1 MTKYKLNQDLRT
13 PSQVTLTSYMV
24 GEGQT
29 DPIGPT
35 CDGQNDNRIIENN
48 LQNSKDDL
56 KSRLECRGCS
66 AKSKYML
73 YDHYEEKVAN
83 FFPQLQS

>member
-29 DPIGPT
+29 DPMGKTGETETRVP
-35 CDGQNDNRIIENN
+35 EN
-48 LQNSKDDL
+48 KDDL

-66 AKSKYML
+66 AKSKYTESTCWSIGL
-73 YDHYEEKVAN
+73 VTRRTN
-83 FFPQLQS
+83 Q

>member
-29 DPIGPT
+29 DPVGPN
-35 CDGQNDNRIIENN
+35 CDNHAETEIRIPDNMVQNN
-48 LQNSKDDL
+48 KDDL

-66 AKSKYML
+66 AKSK
-73 YDHYEEKVAN
+73 
-83 FFPQLQS
+83 

>member
-24 GEGQT
+24 DKGQSE
-29 DPIGPT
+29 PMEPT
-35 CDGQNDNRIIENN
+35 CDNHTQNETRIPENVVQIN
-48 LQNSKDDL
+48 KDDL

-66 AKSKYML
+66 AKSK
-73 YDHYEEKVAN
+73 
-83 FFPQLQS
+83 

>member
-29 DPIGPT
+29 DPVGPPT
-35 CDGQNDNRIIENN
+35 CNNHTQNETRIPENVVQYN
-48 LQNSKDDL
+48 KDDL

-66 AKSKYML
+66 AKSKY
-73 YDHYEEKVAN
+73 
-83 FFPQLQS
+83 